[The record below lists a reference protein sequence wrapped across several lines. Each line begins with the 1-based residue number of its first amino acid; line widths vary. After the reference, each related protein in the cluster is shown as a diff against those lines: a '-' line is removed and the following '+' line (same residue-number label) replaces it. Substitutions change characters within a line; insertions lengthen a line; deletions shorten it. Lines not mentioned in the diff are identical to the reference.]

1 MSEFVHLHNHTDYS
15 LLDAAQSIDMM
26 CDRLTDINMD
36 SIAVTEHGNLFSLV
50 PFYQNAKK
58 NGIKPIMGCEVY
70 VSTGSHE
77 DRHIDKN
84 SKKWNY
90 HHLLLLVQNDIGLK
104 NLIKLVSIG
113 FLNGFYYKP
122 RVDKDLI
129 RKYSDG
135 LICTSGCL
143 AGEVNYYASIDDYEN
158 AKRAALEYKEIFGD
172 RFFLEVQNH
181 GIEEEVKSH
190 KVLLRLSSDL
200 DIPLVATNDNHYA
213 FEEHWESHDILF
225 CCGMGKELSDTNR
238 LRYEPRQFY
247 IKTQDE
253 MHKLFKDF
261 PGAIENTRRISD
273 MCNAEISMGSYHLP
287 MFPIP
292 GLDGEGEGDPDE
304 YLRNLCV
311 DGLNARYNEITPTIQ
326 KRLDYELGVIKK
338 MGFAGYF
345 LITQDFVNYA
355 KDNKIPVGP
364 GRGSAVGSIV
374 SYASGITDLDPLKY
388 NLLFERFLNP
398 DRISM
403 PDIDIDFCVNGREKV
418 IDYIKDKYGETS
430 VAQIITFGTMKAKSS
445 IRDVGRVMG
454 MPYGQ
459 VDNIAKMIPNDPKMT
474 ITKAMDLNKDLKT
487 VYDDSDTV
495 RSLIDH
501 SKVLEGMHR
510 HASTHAAGI
519 VITPGPL
526 TDYVPLYKNP
536 STNDITTQ
544 ADMKSVEDLGLLKM
558 DFLGLRNLTVI
569 DQALKIIKKRHGK
582 EIDISAL
589 ALNDE
594 KVFNLFATGKTVG
607 IFQFESSG
615 MQEHL
620 KSLKPK
626 EFEDLIVMNSMYRP
640 GPMGNIPEYIKRKH
654 GEAEIRY
661 LHPSLE
667 EILKESCGII
677 VYQEQ
682 VMQIANKVGGF
693 TLAQSDLMRKAMG
706 KKKKRLMAGFKSD
719 FVNGAIANKINEKT
733 AIEIFELLEKFAEYG
748 FNKSHSAA
756 YALIA
761 YQTAWLKTY
770 YPAEYYAANLSSDIN
785 DTDKVV
791 KLIDDAKSLDVNV
804 LMPDVKMS
812 FPDFRVIDDKTIS
825 YGLAAI
831 KNVGYKAAEDIAKSR
846 DSVNYKTI
854 FDLCTI
860 ESTAVNKKTLES
872 LILAGACDHLEGH
885 RAQQYESIDKVIH
898 FGQLYNKQG
907 NKNQESLFSS
917 DGVDME
923 IPVPE
928 LTDVEE
934 WSSEACLSKEKELI
948 GFYLSGNPLEPY
960 ESDLKDFEIST
971 AKGKDSDLRVGGL
984 ISSSKLLFD
993 KRNNQW
999 AIITLE
1005 RMSSK
1010 AEVFIFS
1017 DLFNQVKDLIHENSM
1032 IFVTGKLSNRQ
1043 SEYDDVIKII
1053 ADDVMD
1059 IKRVR
1064 NKLSRHINIK
1074 LSYDKANKETLS
1086 EIHRIAKSSKGHC
1099 RFILNIESSSG
1110 YMQRVVSNDLNVSPN
1125 LEFIQQLRDILGDE
1139 NVWIDS

>member
-569 DQALKIIKKRHGK
+569 DQAQKIIKKRHGK
-582 EIDISAL
+582 EIDISSL
-589 ALNDE
+589 ELNDE
-594 KVFNLFATGKTVG
+594 RVFNLFATGKTVG

-898 FGQLYNKQG
+898 FGQMYNKQG

-928 LTDVEE
+928 LTDAEE
-934 WSSEACLSKEKELI
+934 WSSEVCLSKEKELI

-960 ESDLKDFEIST
+960 ESDLKDFEISK
-971 AKGKDSDLRVGGL
+971 AKGKDADLRVGGL

-1053 ADDVMD
+1053 ADDVID

>member
-36 SIAVTEHGNLFSLV
+36 SIAVTEHGNLFSLI
-50 PFYQNAKK
+50 PFYKQAKK

-70 VSTGSHE
+70 VATGNHK

-84 SKKWNY
+84 AKKWNY
-90 HHLLLLVQNDIGLK
+90 HHLLLLVQNDTGLK

-113 FLNGFYYKP
+113 FLSGFYYKP
-122 RVDKDLI
+122 RVDKELI
-129 RKYSDG
+129 REYSEG

-143 AGEVNYYASIDDYEN
+143 AGEVNYYASIDDYDN
-158 AKRAALEYKEIFGD
+158 AKRAALDYKDIFGD
-172 RFFLEVQNH
+172 RFFLEIQNH
-181 GIEEEVKSH
+181 GIKEELKSH
-190 KVLLRLSSDL
+190 KILSKLSTDL
-200 DIPLVATNDNHYA
+200 NIPLVATNDNHYA
-213 FEEHWESHDILF
+213 FEEHSESHDILF
-225 CCGMGKELSDTNR
+225 CCGMGKELSDSNR

-253 MHKLFKDF
+253 MHKIFKNY
-261 PGAIENTRRISD
+261 PGAIENTCKISE

-292 GLDGEGEGDPDE
+292 GLDGEGDPDE
-304 YLRNLCV
+304 YLRNLCLN
-311 DGLNARYNEITPTIQ
+311 GLKDRYNEITPTIQ
-326 KRLDYELGVIKK
+326 KRLDYELDIIKT

-355 KDNKIPVGP
+355 KENHIPVGP

-403 PDIDIDFCVNGREKV
+403 PDIDIDFCVNGRERV
-418 IDYIKDKYGETS
+418 IDYIKSKYGKTS

-474 ITKAMDLNKDLKT
+474 IDKAMKLNKDLKNT
-487 VYDDSDTV
+487 YDENDTV

-501 SKVLEGMHR
+501 SKVLEGMNR

-519 VITPGPL
+519 VIAPGPL

-569 DQALKIIKKRHGK
+569 DKTLKIIKRRHNK
-582 EIDISAL
+582 EIDIRSIDL
-589 ALNDE
+589 SDP
-594 KVFNLFATGKTVG
+594 KVFQLFAKGKTVG

-620 KSLKPK
+620 KSLQP
-626 EFEDLIVMNSMYRP
+626 EAFEDLIVMNSMYRP

-654 GEAEIRY
+654 GKSEIKY

-682 VMQIANKVGGF
+682 VMQIANTVGGF

-706 KKKKRLMAGFKSD
+706 KKKKRLMAGFKTD
-719 FVNGAIANKINEKT
+719 FVNGAKSNKINEKT
-733 AIEIFELLEKFAEYG
+733 AIEIFELLEKFAAYG

-791 KLIDDAKSLDVNV
+791 KLIDDAKSLDVKV
-804 LMPDVKMS
+804 LAPDVKMS
-812 FPDFRVIDDKTIS
+812 HPDFRVIDDQTIS

-846 DSVNYKTI
+846 DEHNYSTI
-854 FDLCTI
+854 FDLCKI

-872 LILAGACDHLEGH
+872 LILSGACDELDGH
-885 RAQQYESIDKVIH
+885 RAQQFESIDKVVH
-898 FGQLYNKQG
+898 FGQLYNKQI
-907 NKNQESLFSS
+907 NKNQESLFGG
-917 DGVDME
+917 DGVE
-923 IPVPE
+923 IDIPTPA
-928 LTDVEE
+928 LADAEE
-934 WSSEACLSKEKELI
+934 WSNDECLSREKELI

-960 ESDLKDFEIST
+960 ETDLTDFEISSV
-971 AKGKDSDLRVGGL
+971 KGKDSELRLGGL

-1010 AEVFIFS
+1010 AEIFIFS
-1017 DLFNQVKDLIHENSM
+1017 DLYNQVKDLIHENSL
-1032 IFVTGKLSNRQ
+1032 IFVSGKLSNRQ
-1043 SEYDDVIKII
+1043 SEYDDVLKII
-1053 ADDVMD
+1053 ADDIID

-1064 NKLSRHINIK
+1064 DKLSRHINVK
-1074 LSYDKANKETLS
+1074 LSYNQGNKDILS
-1086 EIHRIAKSSKGHC
+1086 KIHSIAHSNKGHC
-1099 RFILNIESSSG
+1099 RFVLNIESSTG
-1110 YMQRVVSNDLNVSPN
+1110 YIQRIVSNDLNVSSSIELIN
-1125 LEFIQQLRDILGDE
+1125 QLRELLGDE

>member
-36 SIAVTEHGNLFSLV
+36 SIAVTEHGNLFSLI
-50 PFYQNAKK
+50 PFYKQAKK

-70 VSTGSHE
+70 VATGSHK

-90 HHLLLLVQNDIGLK
+90 HHLLLLVQNDTGLK
-104 NLIKLVSIG
+104 NLIKLASIG

-129 RKYSDG
+129 REHSEG

-158 AKRAALEYKEIFGD
+158 AKRAALDYKDIFGD
-172 RFFLEVQNH
+172 RFFLEIQNH
-181 GIEEEVKSH
+181 GIEEELKSH
-190 KVLLRLSSDL
+190 KNLSRLSTDL
-200 DIPLVATNDNHYA
+200 NIPLVATNDNHYA
-213 FEEHWESHDILF
+213 FKEHSESHDILF
-225 CCGMGKELSDTNR
+225 CCGMGKELSDSNR

-253 MHKLFKDF
+253 MHKLFKDY
-261 PGAIENTRRISD
+261 PGAIENTCKISE
-273 MCNAEISMGSYHLP
+273 MCNVEISMGSYHLP

-292 GLDGEGEGDPDE
+292 GLNGEGDPDE
-304 YLRNLCV
+304 YLRNLCIN
-311 DGLNARYNEITPTIQ
+311 GLKNRYNKITPTIQ
-326 KRLDYELGVIKK
+326 KRLDYELDIIQK

-355 KDNKIPVGP
+355 KKNHIPVGP

-398 DRISM
+398 DRVSM
-403 PDIDIDFCVNGREKV
+403 PDIDIDFCVEGRERV
-418 IDYIKDKYGETS
+418 IDYIKSKYGKTS

-474 ITKAMDLNKDLKT
+474 LDKAMKLNKDLKNT
-487 VYDDSDTV
+487 YDDNDTV

-501 SKVLEGMHR
+501 SKVLEGMNR

-519 VITPGPL
+519 VIAPGPL

-569 DQALKIIKKRHGK
+569 DRTLKIIKRRHSK
-582 EIDISAL
+582 DIDISTI
-589 ALNDE
+589 DPTDS
-594 KVFNLFATGKTVG
+594 KVFNLFSSGKTVG

-620 KSLKPK
+620 KTLRPT
-626 EFEDLIVMNSMYRP
+626 EFEDLIVMNSLYRP

-667 EILKESCGII
+667 PILKDSCGII

-682 VMQIANKVGGF
+682 VMQIANTVGGF
-693 TLAQSDLMRKAMG
+693 TLAQSDLMRRAMG
-706 KKKKRLMAGFKSD
+706 KKKKRLMAGFKTD
-719 FVNGAIANKINEKT
+719 FVNGAKSKDINEKT
-733 AIEIFELLEKFAEYG
+733 ATEIFELLAKFAEYG

-770 YPAEYYAANLSSDIN
+770 YLAEYYAANLSSDIN

-791 KLIDDAKSLDVNV
+791 KLIDDAKSLDVKV
-804 LMPDVKMS
+804 LIPDVKMS
-812 FPDFRVIDDKTIS
+812 FPDFRVIDDQTIS

-846 DSVNYKTI
+846 DEHTYSTI
-854 FDLCTI
+854 FDLCKI
-860 ESTAVNKKTLES
+860 NSTAVNKKTLES
-872 LILAGACDHLEGH
+872 LILSGACDQLDGH
-885 RAQQYESIDKVIH
+885 RAQQFASIDRVVH
-898 FGQLYNKQG
+898 FGQLYNKQI
-907 NKNQESLFSS
+907 NKNQESLFGG
-917 DGVDME
+917 DGVE
-923 IPVPE
+923 IDIPTPE
-928 LTDVEE
+928 LSNSNE
-934 WSSEACLSKEKELI
+934 WSSDECLSKEKELI

-960 ESDLKDFEIST
+960 ESDLKDFEVSSV
-971 AKGKDSDLRVGGL
+971 KGKDSELRLGGL
-984 ISSSKLLFD
+984 VSSAKLLFD

-999 AIITLE
+999 AILTLE

-1010 AEVFIFS
+1010 AEIFIFS
-1017 DLFNQVKDLIHENSM
+1017 DLYNQVKDLIHENSL
-1032 IFVTGKLSNRQ
+1032 IFVSGKLSNRQ
-1043 SEYDDVIKII
+1043 SEYDDVLKII
-1053 ADDVMD
+1053 ADNVID

-1064 NKLSRHINIK
+1064 DKLSRHINVK
-1074 LSYDKANKETLS
+1074 LSYNQSSKDILS
-1086 EIHRIAKSSKGHC
+1086 KIHSIAKSNKGHC
-1099 RFILNIESSSG
+1099 RFVLNIESSNG
-1110 YMQRVVSNDLNVSPN
+1110 YVQRVVSNDLNVSSSLDLIN
-1125 LEFIQQLRDILGDE
+1125 QFRELLGDE

>member
-26 CDRLTDINMD
+26 CDRLTDIKMD

-58 NGIKPIMGCEVY
+58 SGIKPIMGCEVY
-70 VSTGSHE
+70 VATGSHE

-122 RVDKDLI
+122 RVDKELI

-143 AGEVNYYASIDDYEN
+143 AGEVNYYASIDDYDN
-158 AKRAALEYKEIFGD
+158 AKRAALEYKEMFGD

-181 GIEEEVKSH
+181 GIEEELKSH
-190 KVLLRLSSDL
+190 KVLLRLSKDL

-273 MCNAEISMGSYHLP
+273 MCNAEISMGKYHLP

-292 GLDGEGEGDPDE
+292 GLDGKGDPDE
-304 YLRNLCV
+304 YLRNLCIQ
-311 DGLNARYNEITPTIQ
+311 GLNSRYNEITPTIQ

-536 STNDITTQ
+536 STNDIATQ
-544 ADMKSVEDLGLLKM
+544 ADMKAVEDLGLLKM

-569 DQALKIIKKRHGK
+569 DRTLKIIRKRHGK
-582 EIDISAL
+582 EIEINSL
-589 ALNDE
+589 ELND
-594 KVFNLFATGKTVG
+594 KNVFNLFATGKTVG

-620 KSLKPK
+620 KSLQPK

-719 FVNGAIANKINEKT
+719 FVNGAVKNKINEKT

-791 KLIDDAKSLDVNV
+791 KLIDDAKTLDVNV

-812 FPDFRVIDDKTIS
+812 FPDFRVIDDNTIS

-831 KNVGYKAAEDIAKSR
+831 KNVGYKAAEDISKFR
-846 DSVNYKTI
+846 DEVNYKTI

-898 FGQLYNKQG
+898 FGQLYNKQSH
-907 NKNQESLFSS
+907 KNQESLFSS

-923 IPVPE
+923 IPIPE
-928 LTDVEE
+928 LADAEE
-934 WSSEACLSKEKELI
+934 WSSDVCLSKEKELI

-960 ESDLKDFEIST
+960 ESDLKDFEISKV
-971 AKGKDSDLRVGGL
+971 KGKDSDLRVGGL
-984 ISSSKLLFD
+984 ISSCKLLFD

-1010 AEVFIFS
+1010 SEVFIFS
-1017 DLFNQVKDLIHENSM
+1017 DLFNQVKDLLHENSM

-1053 ADDVMD
+1053 ADDVID

-1064 NKLSRHINIK
+1064 DKLSRHINVK
-1074 LSYDKANKETLS
+1074 LSYDKASKEILS
-1086 EIHRIAKSSKGHC
+1086 QVHSIAKSSKGHC
-1099 RFILNIESSSG
+1099 RFILNIESSNG
-1110 YMQRVVSNDLNVSPN
+1110 YMQRVVSNDLNVSPS
-1125 LEFIQQLRDILGDE
+1125 LEFIQKLRDILGHE

>member
-1 MSEFVHLHNHTDYS
+1 M
-15 LLDAAQSIDMM
+15 
-26 CDRLTDINMD
+26 
-36 SIAVTEHGNLFSLV
+36 
-50 PFYQNAKK
+50 
-58 NGIKPIMGCEVY
+58 
-70 VSTGSHE
+70 
-77 DRHIDKN
+77 
-84 SKKWNY
+84 
-90 HHLLLLVQNDIGLK
+90 IG
-104 NLIKLVSIG
+104 
-113 FLNGFYYKP
+113 
-122 RVDKDLI
+122 
-129 RKYSDG
+129 
-135 LICTSGCL
+135 
-143 AGEVNYYASIDDYEN
+143 
-158 AKRAALEYKEIFGD
+158 
-172 RFFLEVQNH
+172 FFLEVQNH

-200 DIPLVATNDNHYA
+200 GIPLVATNDNHYA

-582 EIDISAL
+582 EIDISSL
-589 ALNDE
+589 ELNDE
-594 KVFNLFATGKTVG
+594 RVFNLFATGKTVG

-928 LTDVEE
+928 LTDAEE
-934 WSSEACLSKEKELI
+934 WSSEVCLSKEKELI

-971 AKGKDSDLRVGGL
+971 VKGKDSDFRVGGL

-1053 ADDVMD
+1053 ADDVID

>member
-582 EIDISAL
+582 EIDISSL
-589 ALNDE
+589 ELNDE
-594 KVFNLFATGKTVG
+594 RVFNLFATGKTVG

-846 DSVNYKTI
+846 DSENYKTI

-898 FGQLYNKQG
+898 FGQLYNKQS

-923 IPVPE
+923 IPIPE
-928 LTDVEE
+928 LTDAEE
-934 WSSEACLSKEKELI
+934 WSSDVCLSKEKELI

-1053 ADDVMD
+1053 ADDVID